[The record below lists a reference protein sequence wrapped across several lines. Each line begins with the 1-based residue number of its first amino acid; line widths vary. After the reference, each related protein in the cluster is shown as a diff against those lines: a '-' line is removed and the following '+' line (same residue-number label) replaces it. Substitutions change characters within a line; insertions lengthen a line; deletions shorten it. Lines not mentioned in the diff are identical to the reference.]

1 VSNLPLLSTLGIIAI
16 IVACFVHGRVDTTL
30 PRAKFVFLSLTGVGS
45 LPLGYAALWV
55 LADQQPLDF
64 SLAPF
69 VTFGLTLWVSALTY
83 SVLYILLQ
91 KDTAP
96 SY

>member
-1 VSNLPLLSTLGIIAI
+1 MSNLPLLIALGIIAVVI
-16 IVACFVHGRVDTTL
+16 ACFVHGRVDTTL
-30 PRAKFVFLSLTGVGS
+30 PRAKFVFLSLAGVGS
-45 LPLGYAALWV
+45 LPLGYVALWV

-64 SLAPF
+64 SLAPIA
-69 VTFGLTLWVSALTY
+69 TFGLTLWVSALVY
-83 SVLYILLQ
+83 SVFYILLQ